1 MIMNQI
7 TNIIDLKLLVINL
20 KDDDSRRKLARK
32 ELEKFPVNYSFVE
45 AINGRDQNLSVAVY
59 PVSNL

>member
-1 MIMNQI
+1 MILNQM
-7 TNIIDLKLLVINL
+7 TNINDLKLLVINL
-20 KDDDSRRKLARK
+20 KDDDSRRELAKK